1 MQCWAPKSSGREGG
15 ARGIPKNS
23 TGAEGKGAQ
32 RENTSWDQEPLNCGE
47 LLLLAVN
54 WNKIVNWVKIRRASL
69 RRSLGLPSWNCWQE
83 LWRGRLTQGQRSRS
97 KYRRCSRL
105 LAVEYKSRLQMLQAL
120 EVHIP
125 KVMEGEEDFLGS
137 ETMVVILGLTVNNWR
152 WSLHNYCVKV
162 RLETGVLQRVRAER
176 VDWDGSISATIGHP
190 LHLWGKSQGP
200 SWEVQTGESPLF
212 QKI

>member
-23 TGAEGKGAQ
+23 TGAEGKGAR
-32 RENTSWDQEPLNCGE
+32 RENTSWDQEPLDCGE
-47 LLLLAVN
+47 LWTVN
-54 WNKIVNWVKIRRASL
+54 WKKIVNCVKFRRASL
-69 RRSLGLPSWNCWQE
+69 RRSLGLPNWNCWQE

-162 RLETGVLQRVRAER
+162 RLVCCREWEQREWIEMAQFRQQLATLSTSGGSHRDLAEKYR
-176 VDWDGSISATIGHP
+176 QV
-190 LHLWGKSQGP
+190 
-200 SWEVQTGESPLF
+200 SPHCF
-212 QKI
+212 KRYN